1 MPPFAQALSNTE
13 VAAVVTYIRM
23 SWGNHGTAVS
33 PQQVSDLRSAP
44 LD

>member
-1 MPPFAQALSNTE
+1 
-13 VAAVVTYIRM
+13 M
-23 SWGNHGTAVS
+23 SWGNNGTPIS